1 MPVSQC
7 MAIKQRHR
15 FREACEY
22 RVQARYIPTMTN
34 AGKWEKRW
42 HPIFEQW
49 VVYAAHRNT
58 RPWSVEKSAA
68 AAKKEKQSYDPSC
81 YLCPCNSRINST
93 VNPAYAGVYIFDNDH
108 PVVGMNAPE
117 VKDISSETGLYHSA
131 SAQGIARVICYH
143 EQHDLSMSTIP
154 KASVEEVFLAFQT
167 QTKELSLK
175 QEIQSVFIFENR
187 GELVGVSNSH
197 PHCQLY
203 ATDFVFENVQ
213 EGLFASA
220 KHRARTGRSL
230 FADIVKEETYAKVR
244 VVAENEFAIAF
255 VPFFARWAYEVM
267 VFPKGE
273 HQTLTT
279 MSETEI
285 RGMASLYREVVR
297 RYDGLYGFEFPYVMS
312 LMQAPVDG
320 EDYDHYRLHLWLQPP
335 LRQPNLQKFPAG
347 PERGGGNFM
356 ADTIPEE
363 KAAELRAVKL

>member
-1 MPVSQC
+1 MS
-7 MAIKQRHR
+7 
-15 FREACEY
+15 
-22 RVQARYIPTMTN
+22 TT
-34 AGKWEKRW
+34 GKWEKRW

-58 RPWSVEKSAA
+58 RPWSVPATGFSESESRKSY
-68 AAKKEKQSYDPSC
+68 EPDC
-81 YLCPCNSRINST
+81 YLCPCNGRIQGDQNED
-93 VNPAYAGVYIFDNDH
+93 YQGVYIFDNDH
-108 PVVGMNAPE
+108 PVVGMDAPDVLKVHDE
-117 VKDISSETGLYHSA
+117 AGLYHTA
-131 SAQGIARVICYH
+131 AAKGVARVICYT
-143 EQHDLSMSTIP
+143 ERHDLNMSTIP
-154 KASVEEVFLAFQT
+154 KSSVEEVFLALQKQT
-167 QTKELSLK
+167 IELSLK
-175 QEIQSVFIFENR
+175 PEIQSVFIFENR
-187 GELVGVSNSH
+187 GELVGVSNPH

-230 FADIVKEETYAKVR
+230 FADIVAEETKAQIR
-244 VVAENEFAIAF
+244 VIAENEHAIAF

-273 HQTLTT
+273 HQSMATL
-279 MSETEI
+279 SEAEI
-285 RGMASLYREVVR
+285 RGLGALYQEVVQ
-297 RYDGLYGFEFPYVMS
+297 RYDGLFDQEFPYVMS

-335 LRQPNLQKFPAG
+335 LRQPSLQKYPAG